1 MATTMAPEPILSSG
15 DHDATQA
22 DLFRAESDRALHAVT
37 RDPSGGNLPP
47 ADASGGWVSAGAFA
61 LGVWEAMP
69 VHIAPEPVLR
79 GLMADG
85 YFVWRDDGRPM
96 GTSQ

>member
-15 DHDATQA
+15 DDDATQA
-22 DLFRAESDRALHAVT
+22 YLFRAESDRALHAVT
-37 RDPSGGNLPP
+37 RDPSGGNLPS
-47 ADASGGWVSAGAFA
+47 ADASGGWVSVGAFA
-61 LGVWEAMP
+61 LGVREAMP
-69 VHIAPEPVLR
+69 VRIAPEPVLR

-85 YFVWRDDGRPM
+85 YFVWRDDGQPM